1 LYQLGAHLYNL
12 AVEKRNATVEL
23 DYKDPKAAKL
33 EAEAMDLFKQALE
46 PLEKYETLNPS
57 ENEVERIKKNYKEKM
72 ESGEFDNT
80 KLLESQKSEINSACN
95 ILDILYKT
103 NMKLGNIEKAKEYKN
118 RMDLLK
124 A

>member
-33 EAEAMDLFKQALE
+33 EAEAMDLFKQALD
-46 PLEKYETLNPS
+46 PLEKYDVLNPS
-57 ENEVERIKKNYKEKM
+57 EKEVERIKLNYKEKL
-72 ESGEFDNT
+72 ESGKFDNN
-80 KLLESQKSEINSACN
+80 KLLEAQKSEITSACA

-103 NMKLGNIEKAKEYKN
+103 NMKLGNIEKAKEYKA
-118 RMDLLK
+118 RLDALK
-124 A
+124 N